1 MAFTFM
7 IIFITHTFII
17 TLAVSVNR
25 DTVLRKR
32 NP

>member
-7 IIFITHTFII
+7 IIFITRTFII
-17 TLAVSVNR
+17 ALVVSVNR